1 MCWCEGLTL
10 FREALESEVKAQK
23 AMVSKLTVAARQR
36 EEAEVVV
43 KEYEKECTKLISV
56 SCGKVV
62 VMVI

>member
-10 FREALESEVKAQK
+10 FREALESEVK

-62 VMVI
+62 VMVM